1 MHTATDDFWEL
12 LCDNLTVEEVAQRR
26 KVREEFAKLH
36 TRKLLAMRQT
46 WDWHY
51 PNLDHMHVVDLLYEE
66 LNRREHVKNKIEAK
80 AHRKALINKGTTNR
94 GSKRELRKTRRA

>member
-46 WDWHY
+46 WDWNY
-51 PNLDHMHVVDLLYEE
+51 DLDHMHVVDLLYEE

-80 AHRKALINKGTTNR
+80 AHRKALIKQGSSNK
-94 GSKRELRKTRRA
+94 RKPPRMR

>member
-46 WDWHY
+46 WDWNY
-51 PNLDHMHVVDLLYEE
+51 DLDHMHVVDLLYEE

-80 AHRKALINKGTTNR
+80 AHRRALIKQGTTNR